1 MMPLS
6 QRAAALS
13 EAGHNLH
20 FQRGWSGFGLLNVQG
35 LGEGRILHER
45 GVWGRSDSE
54 RKQTTLKRK
63 LCEVVC
69 PRGEFVATR
78 LRWLLWT
85 LSR

>member
-6 QRAAALS
+6 PRAAKLTD
-13 EAGHNLH
+13 AGYNLH
-20 FQRGWSGFGLLNVQG
+20 FRRDWIEFGFLNVQG
-35 LGEGRILHER
+35 LGEGRILLER
-45 GVWGRSDSE
+45 GVWGRADSE

-69 PRGEFVATR
+69 PRGEFVATG
-78 LRWLLWT
+78 LQWLLWT